1 MEGSLVCKI
10 GRCRLLVVGIVSAC
24 LLFVTPTWAAGSS
37 TKGIAKLQHQV
48 TKSLCK
54 SFRKAMG
61 SKDFAKSFGRR
72 HSIRSCTTK
81 NRRYMISTRDDL
93 KKKCVS
99 YRKRNPDAFK
109 SKYGS
114 GRKQRGA
121 LGRCLRIKLRAA
133 VRLLRRQIRA
143 TVLECRADLK
153 SDSKRFAK
161 KYRHRRTAVSLRR
174 CIGSE
179 LFRPDHD
186 SRDDHVDNPV
196 DNSFDDAA
204 GNRSGQSESSPDS
217 DPPDMCD
224 ATTAERITMTLPFRE
239 ANRPDSLGPM
249 GETITHPKPQH
260 PRGHPGIDFQWD
272 GSASKQLIASASG
285 VVVTIRTGFYPSTW
299 DLYIVSGCYRIGYG
313 VLGSVA
319 PGLNEG
325 STVQKGDF
333 IGVPA
338 YAPGTGADMSG
349 FHWEFGYNN
358 ASSLYPF
365 RICPMTYFDD
375 SSVQRIEAIWATSTF
390 ERKDLFPHIC
400 SGDFYGLDS

>member
-1 MEGSLVCKI
+1 MCKMS
-10 GRCRLLVVGIVSAC
+10 RCQLLVVGVVSVC
-24 LLFVTPTWAAGSS
+24 LLFITPTWAASS
-37 TKGIAKLQHQV
+37 NTKGIAKLEHQA

-54 SFRKAMG
+54 SLRNAMG
-61 SKDFAKSFGRR
+61 NKDFAKSFGRR
-72 HSIRSCTTK
+72 HGIRSCAAK

-93 KKKCVS
+93 KKKCIS
-99 YRKRNPDAFK
+99 YRKRNPDAFR

-114 GRKQRGA
+114 CCVGRPENA
-121 LGRCLRIKLRAA
+121 WA
-133 VRLLRRQIRA
+133 
-143 TVLECRADLK
+143 
-153 SDSKRFAK
+153 
-161 KYRHRRTAVSLRR
+161 
-174 CIGSE
+174 
-179 LFRPDHD
+179 
-186 SRDDHVDNPV
+186 
-196 DNSFDDAA
+196 
-204 GNRSGQSESSPDS
+204 DS

-224 ATTAERITMTLPFRE
+224 ATSAERITMTLPFTE
-239 ANRPDSLGPM
+239 ANRPESLGPM

-285 VVVTIRTGFYPSTW
+285 VVVTIKNGFYPNTW

-319 PGLNEG
+319 PSLSEG

-333 IGVPA
+333 IGSPA
-338 YAPGTGADMSG
+338 HSPGTGADMSG

-358 ASSLYPF
+358 VRSLYPF

>member
-1 MEGSLVCKI
+1 MCKMS
-10 GRCRLLVVGIVSAC
+10 RCQLLVVGVVSVC
-24 LLFVTPTWAAGSS
+24 LLFITPTWAASS
-37 TKGIAKLQHQV
+37 NTKGIAKLEHQA

-54 SFRKAMG
+54 SLRNAMG
-61 SKDFAKSFGRR
+61 NKDFAKSFGRR
-72 HSIRSCTTK
+72 HGIRSCAAK

-93 KKKCVS
+93 KKKCIS
-99 YRKRNPDAFK
+99 YRKRNPDAFR

-121 LGRCLRIKLRAA
+121 LGRCLRIRLRAA
-133 VRLLRRQIRA
+133 VRLIRRQIRT

-153 SDSKRFAK
+153 SDPNHFAK

-174 CIGSE
+174 CLGSE
-179 LFRPDHD
+179 LFRPDHG
-186 SRDDHVDNPV
+186 SRGDRADDRV
-196 DNSFDDAA
+196 DNSFNGAVDSRRDQ
-204 GNRSGQSESSPDS
+204 GGSSSDS

-224 ATTAERITMTLPFRE
+224 ATAAGRITMTFPFTE
-239 ANRPDSLGPM
+239 ENSPESLGPM

-285 VVVTIRTGFYPSTW
+285 VVVTIKNGFYPNTW

-319 PGLNEG
+319 PSLSEG

-333 IGVPA
+333 IGSPA
-338 YAPGTGADMSG
+338 HSPGTGADMSG

-358 ASSLYPF
+358 VRSLYPF